1 MATEQIFVNACV
13 VTMNDALPSA
23 QAFAVRG
30 DRFAAVGS
38 NEELQGWADRE
49 SRVVDLGG
57 RTVVPGFIEPH
68 SHPSL
73 YALTLLQ
80 ADCRTPP
87 CRTVVEVKERVKAM
101 AGTLGVGRWV
111 RGWGYDDTL
120 IAERRHLNRADL
132 DDAAPANPVLVS
144 HVSGHLAY
152 ANSLALAI
160 AGIGSGTPQ
169 PAGGEIQRDER
180 GVPTGLLKE
189 HAAQELV
196 LEHIPPYSTPELKGV
211 LGRTMSVYHQAG
223 ITSSHD
229 AAVGY
234 FREGRQVFQ
243 AYGELEEEG
252 RLELRI
258 YLNVVEEL
266 YRDLQDRGTD
276 TRFGSGRLRLGCVKL
291 FQDGSIQALT
301 AALEEPYQNAPGRR
315 GDLVHPQDALD
326 ELVERY
332 HSRGIQVAIHANGDR
347 AIESTL
353 QALERAQRLHPRDD
367 ARHLIIH
374 CQLASRDQIR
384 RMKRLGVIPSFFV
397 NHVYYWG
404 DRHVALFLGPERAA
418 RIDPLGTAVQEEL
431 IFTLHSD
438 LPVTP
443 VDPLFSMHCAV
454 NRLTRNGRVLG
465 PEERIHPLEALKA
478 YSVYAA
484 ACSFEEDLKGSIEK
498 GKLADFVVLSE
509 SPMRVRPESIK
520 DIRVLKTV
528 VGGRT
533 VYLCDGLSL

>member
-1 MATEQIFVNACV
+1 
-13 VTMNDALPSA
+13 MNPALPSA
-23 QAFAVRG
+23 RAFAVRG

-38 NEELQGWADRE
+38 NQELRAWVDRE
-49 SRVVDLGG
+49 SRMVDLAGS
-57 RTVVPGFIEPH
+57 TVVPGFIESH
-68 SHPSL
+68 SYPSL

-87 CRTVVEVKERVKAM
+87 NRTVAEVKERVKAM
-101 AGTLGVGRWV
+101 AGNLGAGRWV

-120 IAERRHLNRADL
+120 IAERRHLNWTDL

-152 ANSLALAI
+152 VNSPALAI

-169 PAGGEIQRDER
+169 PPGGEIQRDER

-196 LEHIPPYSTPELKGV
+196 LRHIPPYSTPELKDA
-211 LGRTMSVYHQAG
+211 LGQTMRVYHQAG

-252 RLELRI
+252 RLDLGI

-266 YRDLQDRGTD
+266 YRDLPHLGVGSSS
-276 TRFGSGRLRLGCVKL
+276 GSGRLRLGGVKL

-301 AALEEPYQNAPGRR
+301 AALEEPYQNAPERR
-315 GDLVHPQDALD
+315 GGLLHPQERLD
-326 ELVERY
+326 HLVEHY
-332 HSRGIQVAIHANGDR
+332 HKRGIQIAIHANGDR

-353 QALERAQRLHPRDD
+353 QALERAQRLQPRDD

-418 RIDPLGTAVQEEL
+418 RINPLGAAMKEGL

-454 NRLTRNGRVLG
+454 NRRTREGMVLG
-465 PEERIHPLEALKA
+465 PEERISPVEALRAYTVHGA
-478 YSVYAA
+478 YS
-484 ACSFEEDLKGSIEK
+484 SFEENAKGSIEV
-498 GKLADFVVLSE
+498 GKAADFAVLSE
-509 SPMRVRPESIK
+509 NPLRVPPERISE
-520 DIRVLKTV
+520 IRILRTVL
-528 VGGRT
+528 GGRT
-533 VYLCDGLSL
+533 VYEAGQED

>member
-1 MATEQIFVNACV
+1 VRAEQVFVNADV
-13 VTMNDALPSA
+13 VTMNPALPSA
-23 QAFAVRG
+23 QAFALLD

-38 NEELQGWADRE
+38 NQELRRWAERQ

-57 RTVVPGFIEPH
+57 HTVVPGFIESH

-87 CRTVVEVKERVKAM
+87 CGTVAEVKARVKTM
-101 AGTLGVGRWV
+101 AEALGANRWA

-120 IAERRHLNRADL
+120 IAERRHLNRSDL

-160 AGIGSGTPQ
+160 SGIHPGTPQ
-169 PAGGEIQRDER
+169 PRGGEIQLDER

-196 LEHIPPYSTPELKGV
+196 LEHVPPYSTAELKAALCG
-211 LGRTMSVYHQAG
+211 TMRRYHQAG

-258 YLNVVEEL
+258 YLNVVEEF
-266 YRDLQDRGTD
+266 YRDLPLLGMEA
-276 TRFGSGRLRLGCVKL
+276 RFGSGRLRLGCVKL

-301 AALEEPYQNAPGRR
+301 AALEEPYQNAPGRQ
-315 GDLVHPQDALD
+315 GDLIHPQEVLD
-326 ELVERY
+326 ELVEHY
-332 HSRGIQVAIHANGDR
+332 HRRGIQVAVHANGGR

-353 QALERAQRLHPRDD
+353 QALERAQRLHHRDD

-384 RMKRLGVIPSFFV
+384 RMKRLGVVPSFFV

-418 RIDPLGTAVQEEL
+418 RIDPLGAAVQEGL

-454 NRLTRNGRVLG
+454 NRRTRKGMVLG
-465 PEERIHPLEALKA
+465 PEERISPVEALRA
-478 YSVYAA
+478 YTVHGAY
-484 ACSFEEDLKGSIEK
+484 CSFEENAKGSIEV
-498 GKLADFVVLSE
+498 GKVADFVVLSE
-509 SPMRVRPESIK
+509 NPLRVAPERIREL
-520 DIRVLKTV
+520 RVLRTV
-528 VGGRT
+528 LGGRT
-533 VYLCDGLSL
+533 VYEAGQED